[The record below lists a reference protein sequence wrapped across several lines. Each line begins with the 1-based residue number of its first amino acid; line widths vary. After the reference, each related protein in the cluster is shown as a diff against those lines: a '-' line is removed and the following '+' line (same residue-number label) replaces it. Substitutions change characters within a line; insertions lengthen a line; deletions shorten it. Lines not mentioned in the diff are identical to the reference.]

1 MLCSLEANLF
11 NVCCLYIFLFVAK
24 VVLIIGEIHKT
35 IYIIICVLWSEF
47 YVGGYF
53 TLLVHHLNSL
63 CTKEAGKKG
72 VSLSFLKIPLQNQGQ
87 GRCSAFWSLCILW
100 PLIYIAVLLL
110 FRNTFRYLYRFWTGT
125 WNLFLLWLWIPA
137 CLRHQIE
144 IWVII
149 TRKIHFL
156 ISIFTNSFQFYHQ
169 WFYLWSS
176 ISSQWF
182 R

>member
-63 CTKEAGKKG
+63 CTKEADKKG

-87 GRCSAFWSLCILW
+87 GRCSAF
-100 PLIYIAVLLL
+100 
-110 FRNTFRYLYRFWTGT
+110 
-125 WNLFLLWLWIPA
+125 
-137 CLRHQIE
+137 
-144 IWVII
+144 
-149 TRKIHFL
+149 
-156 ISIFTNSFQFYHQ
+156 
-169 WFYLWSS
+169 
-176 ISSQWF
+176 
-182 R
+182 